1 MLKGSKEKYYDVAKD
16 FTSRNLGKQ
25 TELIVNLDVKLI
37 PLKIENLDPIYF
49 DLDKSFIRPDAAEV
63 LDVVVGIMNKYP
75 GMVIRLESHTDS
87 RANDDYNIALS
98 NRRAKST
105 YDYIISQGIDPSR
118 ITKYEGKGETELV
131 NKCSNGVKCS
141 EEEHQMNR
149 RTEFYILKM
158 E

>member
-1 MLKGSKEKYYDVAKD
+1 M
-16 FTSRNLGKQ
+16 
-25 TELIVNLDVKLI
+25 
-37 PLKIENLDPIYF
+37 
-49 DLDKSFIRPDAAEV
+49 DKSFIRPDAAEV

-75 GMVIRLESHTDS
+75 GMVIRMESHTDS
-87 RANDDYNIALS
+87 RADDDYNIALS

-118 ITKYEGKGETELV
+118 ITSYEGKGETELV